1 MLLMLLL
8 LLLWGG
14 HGERCGECAH
24 RVVLHSWRCVLSAL
38 VDCSNK

>member
-1 MLLMLLL
+1 MLLL

-14 HGERCGECAH
+14 HGERCECAH

-38 VDCSNK
+38 VDCKFK